1 MIDYIRRPL
10 RYLYNKLNLKHN
22 DESKYNALIR
32 KYHYNRGDSIVKKA
46 GNRVIFMCDGELY
59 HGGLTDRIRG
69 ALTTYYLAK
78 RFKMP
83 FFINW
88 ISPFKL
94 ETYLEPNIYDWRISP
109 EEIDYDIRIST
120 PLVFHTFP
128 PKRYWKRNLLSFY
141 ILLQWLAKKGKDKH
155 VYTNFYFPKYRFPIL
170 YKELF
175 RPSNIL
181 LEEINKHSVILG
193 KNYWSFSFRF
203 HKLLGDFN
211 DVIGEPLSPKAAE
224 ELIYKNIKEL
234 KALIQDLPQCYKCLI
249 TSDSKIFL
257 DKVASID
264 SRIYIIP
271 GQISHIDVDKS
282 SDNVWL
288 KCFVDQNLI
297 MNAEKVFLLRTG
309 DMYKSGFAEFAALIG
324 EKEFIY
330 HSF

>member
-1 MIDYIRRPL
+1 MIDYIRPL
-10 RYLYNKLNLKHN
+10 RNLYNKLNLKHN
-22 DESKYNALIR
+22 DESKYNTLIK
-32 KYHYNRGDSIVKKA
+32 KYHHNREYSIVKKT
-46 GNRVIFMCDGELY
+46 GDRIIFMCDGELH
-59 HGGLTDRIRG
+59 HGGLTDRMRG
-69 ALTTYYLAK
+69 TLTTYYLAK

-109 EEIDYDIRIST
+109 KEIDYDIRVST
-120 PLVFHTFP
+120 PLVFDMFP
-128 PKRYWKRNLLSFY
+128 PKRYWKNNLLNFL
-141 ILLQWLAKKGKDKH
+141 IFVKWLIKKGKDKH
-155 VYTNFYFPKYRFPIL
+155 VYTNFYFPKYGFPAL

-175 RPSNIL
+175 KPSNL
-181 LEEINKHSVILG
+181 LAEEINKHLVVLG

-203 HKLLGDFN
+203 HRLLGDFN
-211 DVIGEPLSPKAAE
+211 DVIGEPLSSKAAE

-234 KALIQDLPQCYKCLI
+234 KTMIEGLPKGYKCFI

-264 SRIYIIP
+264 PRIYIVP
-271 GQISHIDVDKS
+271 GPISHIDVDKS
-282 SDNVWL
+282 SENVWL
-288 KCFVDQNLI
+288 KCFVDQSLI
-297 MNAEKVFLLRTG
+297 MDAEKVFLLRTG

-330 HSF
+330 HNF